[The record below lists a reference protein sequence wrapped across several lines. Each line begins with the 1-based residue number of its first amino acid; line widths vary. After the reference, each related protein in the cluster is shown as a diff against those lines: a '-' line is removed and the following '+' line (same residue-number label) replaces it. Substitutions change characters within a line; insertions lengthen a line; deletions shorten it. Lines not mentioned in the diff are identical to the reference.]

1 MKHKNRDARGVWLS
15 AVVVLS
21 GIIAAPGASRAD
33 RQAAAPARPTPAPA
47 APATPAP
54 PAAAPQAPAP
64 RAPAPP
70 AAVPAPNPAAPQ
82 APAPGAPAPAAEAP
96 QASWTPESA
105 NLAAQVWLDRLG
117 FSPGEIDGALGPNL
131 KRTIASF
138 QRARNLP
145 VTEKPDTVTL
155 SVLSQQAQAPI
166 FAIYRIA
173 PEDLAGP
180 FTVIPKKLNQQSALP
195 ALGYTS
201 PTEAL
206 AERFHV
212 SPKTLAKLNPGVRL
226 AAGQALRVPN
236 VLPPPALGEKAPTAA
251 GRIVVSKS
259 QSSLEAFGG
268 DGALLFRAPVSS
280 GSDHDPLPI
289 GSWKV
294 KGVAK
299 DPVFHY
305 NPKLFWD
312 ADSKD
317 VKSTVPA
324 GPNNPVGVVW
334 IDLDKDHYGLHG
346 TPEPSNVGHT
356 QSHGCVR
363 LTNWDAQR
371 VAALVAPGTPVV
383 FEP

>member
-1 MKHKNRDARGVWLS
+1 MLLLAMAAAG
-15 AVVVLS
+15 S
-21 GIIAAPGASRAD
+21 GRAD
-33 RQAAAPARPTPAPA
+33 QAL
-47 APATPAP
+47 PAP
-54 PAAAPQAPAP
+54 PAPQAPAP
-64 RAPAPP
+64 PAPAPSP
-70 AAVPAPNPAAPQ
+70 ANPTV
-82 APAPGAPAPAAEAP
+82 PAPAAAAPEAP
-96 QASWTPESA
+96 QAAWTPESA
-105 NLAAQVWLDRLG
+105 TLAAQVWLDRLG
-117 FSPGEIDGALGPNL
+117 FSPGEIDGAVGPNL

-145 VTEKPDTVTL
+145 ITEQPDTVTL

-166 FAIYRIA
+166 FAIYRLA

-180 FTVIPKKLNQQSALP
+180 FTVIPRKLNQQSALP

-212 SPKTLAKLNPGVRL
+212 SPKILLKLNPGAKLV
-226 AAGQALRVPN
+226 AGQALRVPN
-236 VLPPPALGEKAPTAA
+236 VLPPPALGEKAPVPAA
-251 GRIVVSKS
+251 RIVVSKA
-259 QSSLEAFGG
+259 SSTLEAFGP
-268 DGALLFRAPVSS
+268 DGALVFRAPVSS

-299 DPVFHY
+299 NPVFHY

-334 IDLDKDHYGLHG
+334 VDLDKDHYGLHG
-346 TPEPSNVGHT
+346 TPEPSHVGHT
-356 QSHGCVR
+356 ESHGCVR

-371 VAALVAPGTPVV
+371 VAALVVPGTPVV